1 MGTTDKEKNKA
12 YVAKHRAMKKATEE
26 GKKQYNEINAGYLAD
41 YRKNI
46 KTIIGEE
53 EYKRQQREYMKQYRS
68 KLKQAKQDIKATNAI
83 TIQSAIRN
91 KLARKTLLK
100 QKQEKANELISQLN
114 KNKEL
119 SNLNDLKL
127 KLLASV
133 KTNDILNDL
142 FPSVVNSIPL
152 KRPRGRPPKQSNN

>member
-26 GKKQYNEINAGYLAD
+26 GKKEYNEINAGYIAD
-41 YRKNI
+41 HRKNL
-46 KTIIGEE
+46 KTKIGEE
-53 EYKRQQREYMKQYRS
+53 EYKKQQREYMKQYRS

-100 QKQEKANELISQLN
+100 QKQEKEKQLN
-114 KNKEL
+114 NATIKAFSGILSKNMVDEVFKNVLE
-119 SNLNDLKL
+119 
-127 KLLASV
+127 
-133 KTNDILNDL
+133 T
-142 FPSVVNSIPL
+142 IPI
-152 KRPRGRPPKQSNN
+152 KRKVGRPKKSNN